1 MADDNNHREVYT
13 SADGCRFP
21 YRNIPNV
28 LIQDSK
34 MGIQAIVG
42 GCHGERL
49 SANELNVM
57 PNVTWDVDWRLW
69 AAVAP
74 TFQDAPQEVQMLH
87 AGWEKRPIHAI
98 MCKPRYNLYRGP
110 VRIWREEGQSDI
122 SADIQAGSL
131 NVTEGIA
138 KVTGAKLLYSAM
150 QSAVQTEVSDGSQY
164 VFAAN
169 GTSRELFFTDTAA
182 FTRAISDSFSCLV
195 RQIAKNE
202 LLREEPYDVQG
213 TEQLMEERLFVR
225 QLSFWVMTV
234 LLVCLSGIVGIL
246 LAFFVPV
253 AVCPRDTGSIGGLAT
268 VLAQSPEFM
277 KGFRGSQLKSESA
290 MAESSLGRTRYTSSA
305 THEGTFML
313 IPQDDEP
320 RISTPQRAETMKPS
334 QPTWW
339 RPFTSSWFIRI
350 PVVVIPVAVI
360 IALEVVYHI
369 SSSARGI
376 TLVQGKSPY
385 IHYIWVYIPALIM
398 FAIRCLFQS
407 VEFGARVVQPYARLR
422 QAAAPPQTSILE
434 NQLRKIAIY
443 GVFDTLRKKQ
453 WALAAATTSL
463 LLAGVTPIVVSGL
476 YTANTS
482 WPTSPMNLTQ
492 TTRWNLGDTN
502 SVEYSQAGRYHQP
515 TDFATDNVPGL
526 ILHLNLSY
534 PQWTYHD
541 LAFPQFT
548 LTTTTNNTDHPLP
561 PEAEALGYIDVRLP
575 ALRSHLTCAP
585 DPTNGGCVFEKS
597 IMSLEC
603 DRDGACFSM
612 GMSPSWQSGG
622 QYFFEGSPRQE
633 NGEKANCQTH
643 AMLYGQWNADAT
655 TAAEFHFI
663 TCNASI
669 EEVDVDVRLQV
680 PSFSF
685 DPDSPPKVV
694 PGSARRD
701 IPTNRSSFPG
711 LSDMREYLFNV
722 DPTPYDSAAGDTLL
736 QAAVSGVDGVPTA
749 QLLSQPET
757 LIARVNDIW
766 GITLA
771 QLFNTGGRESF
782 SAPLNRSWAVLPM
795 STTPPVYEGVFHDGR
810 RYLVQSEISTR
821 ILDAILGGMVLCA
834 LISLG
839 LMQTKQILPKN
850 PSSIAAVAS
859 FLDGARMLRSDV
871 IPPEAQWC
879 GDEKLRKVFEGR
891 RFTMGWWVVDRA
903 SETSHHDNH
912 GGEDSASDADVSE
925 RDTRGSPDDAG
936 IRHSHHRAT
945 RFGIDINVAEERLL
959 LNKWD
964 FVSR

>member
-1 MADDNNHREVYT
+1 M
-13 SADGCRFP
+13 G
-21 YRNIPNV
+21 
-28 LIQDSK
+28 DSK
-34 MGIQAIVG
+34 TGIEAFVG
-42 GCHGERL
+42 GRHGERL
-49 SANELNVM
+49 SANELGVM

-74 TFQDAPQEVQMLH
+74 TFQDAPQEVQASH

-110 VRIWREEGQSDI
+110 VRIWREEGQSAI
-122 SADIQAGSL
+122 SADIQAESL

-138 KVTGAKLLYSAM
+138 NVTGAKLLYSAM
-150 QSAVQTEVSDGSQY
+150 QSALQTEELDGSQY

-169 GTSRELFFTDTAA
+169 GTSRDVFLTDTAA

-213 TEQLMEERLFVR
+213 TEQLIEERLFVR
-225 QLSFWVMTV
+225 QLSFWLMAI
-234 LLVCLSGIVGIL
+234 LLVCLSGVVSIL

-253 AVCPRDTGSIGGLAT
+253 AVCPRDTGSIGGVAT

-277 KGFRGSQLKSESA
+277 KGFRGSQLKSESL
-290 MAESSLGRTRYTSSA
+290 MAESSLGRTRYASSA

-313 IPQDDEP
+313 IPQDDEQP
-320 RISTPQRAETMKPS
+320 TSPSQPAQSIEPS

-339 RPFTSSWFIRI
+339 RSFSSSWFIRI

-369 SSSARGI
+369 SPSTRGI

-385 IHYIWVYIPALIM
+385 IHYTWVYIPALIM
-398 FAIRCLFQS
+398 SAIRCLFQS

-422 QAAAPPQTSILE
+422 QGAAPPETSILE

-443 GVFDTLRKKQ
+443 GIFDTLRKKQ

-463 LLAGVTPIVVSGL
+463 LPAGVTPIVVSGL

-492 TTRWNLGDTN
+492 TTRWNLSDTN
-502 SVEYSQAGRYHQP
+502 SVEETQAGKYYQP
-515 TDFATDNVPGL
+515 TDFTTDNVPGL

-548 LTTTTNNTDHPLP
+548 LTTTTTNNNNNTDQALP
-561 PEAEALGYIDVRLP
+561 PEAEALGYINARLP

-585 DPTNGGCVFEKS
+585 DPTNGGCVFDKS

-603 DRDGACFSM
+603 DRDEACFVSM
-612 GMSPSWQSGG
+612 GIVPSSQSGG
-622 QYFFEGSPRQE
+622 QYFFLRSTRQA
-633 NGEKANCQTH
+633 NGETPANCPTH
-643 AMLYGQWNADAT
+643 AMLYGQWNADGTA
-655 TAAEFHFI
+655 AAEFHYI
-663 TCNASI
+663 TCNAFI
-669 EEVDVDVRLQV
+669 EEVDVDLRLQV
-680 PSFSF
+680 PSFSL
-685 DPDSPPKVV
+685 DQDSPPKVV

-711 LSDMREYLFNV
+711 LEDMGEYLFNV
-722 DPTPYDSAAGDTLL
+722 DPTPYDRTGGDTLL
-736 QAAVSGVDGVPTA
+736 QAAVSGVGGVPNA

-757 LIARVNDIW
+757 LIDRVNDIW

-771 QLFNTGGRESF
+771 QLFNTGNRESF

-821 ILDAILGGMVLCA
+821 ILDGILAGMVLCA

-839 LMQTKQILPKN
+839 LMQTKKVLPKN
-850 PSSIAAVAS
+850 PCSIAAVAS
-859 FLDGARMLRSDV
+859 FLDGARMLRTDV
-871 IPPEAQWC
+871 IPREAQWC
-879 GDEKLRKVFEGR
+879 GDEGLRSIFEGR
-891 RFTMGWWVVDRA
+891 RFTMGWWVVDRG
-903 SETSHHDNH
+903 SETSNIITTHHDNH
-912 GGEDSASDADVSE
+912 GGEDSASDT
-925 RDTRGSPDDAG
+925 DTRGSPDDAG
-936 IRHSHHRAT
+936 ISHSEQRAT
-945 RFGIDINVAEERLL
+945 RFGIDVDVVEERFL
-959 LNKWD
+959 LNK
-964 FVSR
+964 